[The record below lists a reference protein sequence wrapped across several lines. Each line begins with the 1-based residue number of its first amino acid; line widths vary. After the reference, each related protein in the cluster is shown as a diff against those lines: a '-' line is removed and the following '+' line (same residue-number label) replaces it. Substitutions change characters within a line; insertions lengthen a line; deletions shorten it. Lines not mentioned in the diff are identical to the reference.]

1 MGREFKNETTAERVL
16 RQWTSDYEAGRV
28 AARSDMKL
36 GDWPDK
42 RLSNQGKEGVAVAGY
57 ETKIRLHVKP
67 HIGGVKLCDVTDD
80 TLGDPYRLLES
91 APVPDGQ
98 GVGLGGEERPVRNAK
113 DPRSTGVFAGV
124 RGGT

>member
-1 MGREFKNETTAERVL
+1 M
-16 RQWTSDYEAGRV
+16 
-28 AARSDMKL
+28 
-36 GDWPDK
+36 
-42 RLSNQGKEGVAVAGY
+42 AGY

-98 GVGLGGEERPVRNAK
+98 GVGLGG
-113 DPRSTGVFAGV
+113 
-124 RGGT
+124 